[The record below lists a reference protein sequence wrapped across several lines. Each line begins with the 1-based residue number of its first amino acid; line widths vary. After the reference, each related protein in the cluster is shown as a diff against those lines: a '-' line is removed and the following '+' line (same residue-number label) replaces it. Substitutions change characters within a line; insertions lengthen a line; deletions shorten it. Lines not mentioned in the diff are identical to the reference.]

1 MPSGQKKRKTRIPL
15 SKERTE
21 ELFACGE
28 QLRAT
33 AMGLHEEWHEMMR
46 RNTRG
51 RERLRLMGYSI
62 LVPVLQAL
70 AAEYMLK
77 GLAARDKGC
86 YLPTHD
92 LHELYK
98 DLDLKTRA
106 RVGSAV
112 VSDIGSRLPE
122 FLEAHR
128 NDFVDWRYVFEGKT
142 ALTHHAEFDKVL
154 AVLIDDSYT

>member
-1 MPSGQKKRKTRIPL
+1 MKRKDRIPL
-15 SKERTE
+15 PNERTE

-33 AMGLHEEWHEMMR
+33 AMSLHEEWHEMMK
-46 RNTRG
+46 RNTLG
-51 RERLRLMGYSI
+51 RERLRLKGYSI
-62 LVPVLQAL
+62 MVPVLQAL

-77 GLAARDKGC
+77 GLAARDKGS
-86 YLPTHD
+86 YRPTHD

-98 DLDLKTRA
+98 DLDPKTRA
-106 RVGSAV
+106 RVGSVV

-128 NDFVDWRYVFEGKT
+128 NDFIDWRYVFEGRT
-142 ALTHHAEFDKVL
+142 ASTHHAVFDKVL
-154 AVLIDDSYT
+154 AVLIADSNT